1 MWNILAGI
9 FLVLHGLVHLLC
21 FGHGMRFFTLK
32 EGLNWPDG
40 SWLFV
45 NLFGN
50 EATRMI
56 AAIACVIAAVGFV
69 TGAVGLFA
77 SQSWWNSVIIASA
90 AFSTLIFVL
99 FWDGVAAALADKG
112 LFAILINAAIMVSVL
127 VLKWPHVG

>member
-1 MWNILAGI
+1 
-9 FLVLHGLVHLLC
+9 
-21 FGHGMRFFTLK
+21 
-32 EGLNWPDG
+32 
-40 SWLFV
+40 
-45 NLFGN
+45 
-50 EATRMI
+50 MI
-56 AAIACVIAAVGFV
+56 AAIACVIAAVGFM